1 MRLVILGGGGFR
13 VPLVYGAM
21 LRDTSERRID
31 AVELHDVDEGRL
43 GAIAHVLRQMAESAP
58 RGVPAPMVHTTTD
71 LDESLRGAD
80 FVFSAIRVGGLA
92 GRTADERVALEL
104 GALGQETTGPG
115 GLAYGLRTVPVAVR
129 VAERV
134 KELAP
139 DAWLINFTNPAGM
152 ITEAMQAV
160 LGSRVIGICD
170 SPIGLG
176 RRAARA
182 LALRP
187 EDTSFGYAGLNHLGW
202 LRSLTHQGVD
212 VLPQLLSDPA
222 RLRTTE
228 EGRLFGPEWIAAIG
242 AIPNEYLHYYYFTR
256 EAIASITGGPQTRGE
271 FLLTQQRRFY
281 DAVGARP
288 DEAYAVWRAV
298 RQERDAT
305 YMKESRAQDE
315 ERDALDVAG
324 GGYEGVALAIMGAI
338 SRNERAAMILNVRNG
353 STLAGLPEDAVVE
366 VPCTVD
372 ADGAHPLAAAAL
384 TGHPMGLVQQ
394 VKAVEQLVIE
404 AARTRSPALAAQ
416 AFALHPLV
424 DSVSV
429 GRLLLDGY
437 RARIP
442 EIDALFRPG
451 AQKGP
456 AVVGPY

>member
-1 MRLVILGGGGFR
+1 VKLVILGGGGFR
-13 VPLVYGAM
+13 VPLVYGAL

-31 AVELHDVDEGRL
+31 AVELYDVDESRL
-43 GAIAHVLRQMAESAP
+43 AAIARVLTQMADSAT
-58 RGVPAPMVHTTTD
+58 REVPPPLVHTTTD
-71 LDESLRGAD
+71 LDEALHGAD

-92 GRTADERVALEL
+92 GRTVDERVALEL
-104 GALGQETTGPG
+104 GVLGQETTGPG
-115 GLAYGLRTVPVAVR
+115 GLAYGLRTVPVAVQ

-134 KELAP
+134 RELAP

-160 LGSRVIGICD
+160 LGPRVIGICD

-182 LALRP
+182 LRLQP

-212 VLPQLLSDPA
+212 VLPQLVNDA
-222 RLRTTE
+222 GRLRTIE
-228 EGRLFGPEWIAAIG
+228 EGRLFGPEWIASIG

-256 EAIASITGGPQTRGE
+256 DALASMTGGPETRGE

-281 DAVGARP
+281 EAVHARP
-288 DEAYAVWRAV
+288 DDAYAVWQQV
-298 RQERDAT
+298 RHERDAT
-305 YMKESRAQDE
+305 YLKESRGRHE
-315 ERDALDVAG
+315 ERDAVDVEG

-338 SRNERAAMILNVRNG
+338 SRNEQAAMILNVRNG
-353 STLAGLPEDAVVE
+353 STLADLPADAVVE

-372 ADGAHPLAAAAL
+372 ADGAHPLAAAPL
-384 TGHPMGLVQQ
+384 TGHPLGLVQQ

-404 AARTRSPALAAQ
+404 AARTRSATLATQ

-424 DSVSV
+424 DSVTV
-429 GRLLLDGY
+429 GRLLLAGY
-437 RARIP
+437 RVRIP
-442 EIDALFRPG
+442 EIDALFG
-451 AQKGP
+451 
-456 AVVGPY
+456 